1 MEVQS
6 QIVETIASHDLIDT
20 SQFKQPVSVVA
31 FDFDG
36 TIINGQSG
44 VELVKYLCG
53 KRIMSPARVLKIL
66 LWGIRY
72 KLRLSCQQS
81 EVREDIFS
89 LFKNDPLDQV
99 NKLMLDLHDERLLPL
114 YRKDALRLIE
124 RLKEEGCYLL
134 MVSAAFM
141 SLAMPAAERL
151 GFHGLLA
158 TRMQLLDDGS
168 GFTGKV
174 LGKAVEGEEKTRALQ
189 EFCNLKFGEGNW
201 RLVAAYGDHHSDASL
216 LASAE
221 KAYAICPDGALARR
235 AKRCGWHREEW
246 R

>member
-6 QIVETIASHDLIDT
+6 QIVETIASHDLVEV

-36 TIINGQSG
+36 TIIDGQSG
-44 VELVKYLCG
+44 VELVRYLCG
-53 KRIMSPARVLKIL
+53 KRILNPARAIKIF

-72 KLRLSCQQS
+72 KLRLPCQQA

-99 NKLMLDLHDERLLPL
+99 NQLMTELHDERVVPL
-114 YRKDALRLIE
+114 YRKDALQLIE
-124 RLKEEGCYLL
+124 QLKQEGCYLL

-151 GFHGLLA
+151 GFHALLA
-158 TRMQLLDDGS
+158 TRMQLTDDGS

-174 LGKAVEGEEKTRALQ
+174 LGKAVEGEEKTRILY

-201 RLVAAYGDHHSDASL
+201 RLRAAYGDHHSDASL
-216 LASAE
+216 LAAAE
-221 KAYAICPDGALARR
+221 EAYAVCPDGGLARR
-235 AKRCGWHREEW
+235 ARRCSWHIEEW